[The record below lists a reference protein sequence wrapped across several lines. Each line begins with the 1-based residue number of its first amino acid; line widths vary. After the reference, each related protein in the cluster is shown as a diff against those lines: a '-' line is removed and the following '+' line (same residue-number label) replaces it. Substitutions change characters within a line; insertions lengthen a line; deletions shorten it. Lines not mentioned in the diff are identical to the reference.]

1 MKGTAVTDSVYQQ
14 IRDRIACHA
23 PERGG
28 ALYGPRDVPFVTH
41 FEFDAEGATTA
52 VSYVP
57 SSRLIANVPKVERET
72 GLEFKG
78 VVHSHP
84 WGVTRPSGG
93 DERTV
98 AAFFRLNP
106 HFATMELPI
115 VQQAKGD
122 QEFIHWYRVKRRGN
136 TTLNLPWRQADVD
149 VEVIAESFHVLP
161 LLAHVRQIVE
171 RLGLTGFLLE
181 IDERVQ
187 TLQVRNACFVGLFAS
202 SPDGRELMYYVSVD
216 YPIVPPLVLFRA
228 CRRTEQLLFRWG
240 GLQDDFGPDLQAIA
254 VLLEQSWKSAG
265 AQAAPATPS
274 TLDPTPDLDFVCANG
289 PATAETGDIHA
300 TDRPEQ
306 AP

>member
-1 MKGTAVTDSVYQQ
+1 MKGTAVTDSVYEQ
-14 IRDRIACHA
+14 IRALIACHA

-28 ALYGPRDVPFVTH
+28 ALYGPRHVPFVTH

-57 SSRLIANVPKVERET
+57 SSRLIANVPRVERET

-98 AAFFRLNP
+98 ATFFRLNP
-106 HFATMELPI
+106 HFAALELPI
-115 VQQAKGD
+115 VQQADGAS
-122 QEFIHWYRVKRRGN
+122 EFIHWYRVKRGGN

-149 VEVIAESFHVLP
+149 VEVFKESFHVLP
-161 LLAHVRQIVE
+161 LLAHVKQIVKQ
-171 RLGLTGFLLE
+171 LGDSGFLLE
-181 IDERVQ
+181 IEERVQ
-187 TLQVRNACFVGLFAS
+187 TLQVRNACFVGLLAS

-228 CRRTEQLLFRWG
+228 HRRTEQLRFEWS
-240 GLQDDFGPDLQAIA
+240 GLQDDFGDDLSGISR
-254 VLLEQSWKSAG
+254 LLEHSWKSTVMHTELAHPP
-265 AQAAPATPS
+265 AQAPQEAP
-274 TLDPTPDLDFVCANG
+274 DFVGANE
-289 PATAETGDIHA
+289 PAVTGTGD
-300 TDRPEQ
+300 TQCPRST
-306 AP
+306 